1 MRGKDERRDTGTGW
15 PERAGRDRP
24 DEPATVAGAGI
35 EPDVEVEPAAD
46 LEPPTE
52 RELVPAAEPETE
64 PATESAAEPTGVD
77 EPGREPVRARR
88 VSAAGAAIGLLLG
101 LLGFALV
108 VHLRSKP
115 ADAGLSA

>member
-35 EPDVEVEPAAD
+35 EPDVQVEPAAD

-64 PATESAAEPTGVD
+64 PATEPATESAA
-77 EPGREPVRARR
+77 
-88 VSAAGAAIGLLLG
+88 
-101 LLGFALV
+101 
-108 VHLRSKP
+108 
-115 ADAGLSA
+115 